1 MPFTASRQIYS
12 YSIKDTDLV
21 LDGGDAEY
29 IFRVRDAPIEHEPR
43 ERLIRGGPDALS
55 VSELLALMLDGE
67 ASEEETLV
75 LSSRILKD
83 YGERSIAHQTN
94 PMLLVQE
101 LGIPLVKA
109 CQIVA
114 CFELGRRFFQTN
126 SRGSVTIRTAR
137 QAFEYLKDM
146 RDLPKEQLRGIYVNS
161 RHRVVH
167 DEVISIGSIAANI
180 VHPREVFQPAFE
192 HGAVALLVAHN
203 HPSGDPQPSAED
215 IRITRQLMDAGKI
228 LGIDF
233 LDHLIVAPHKFVSIV
248 SLLGLR

>member
-1 MPFTASRQIYS
+1 M
-12 YSIKDTDLV
+12 DLV
-21 LDGGDAEY
+21 LDGGDADY
-29 IFRVRDAPIEHEPR
+29 IFRVRDVPIEGGPAEK
-43 ERLIRGGPDALS
+43 LIRGGPDALS
-55 VSELLALMLDGE
+55 VSELLAMVLDGE
-67 ASEEETLV
+67 TSEEETLAM
-75 LSSRILKD
+75 SSRILKE
-83 YGERSIAHQTN
+83 YGERSIAHRTS

-101 LGIPLVKA
+101 LGIPLTKA

-114 CFELGRRFFQTN
+114 CFELGRRFFQKN
-126 SRGSVTIRTAR
+126 GRGSVTIRTAR

-167 DEVISIGSIAANI
+167 DEVISLGSITANI

-192 HGAVALLVAHN
+192 HGAVAILVAHN

-228 LGIDF
+228 LGIDL
-233 LDHLIVAPHKFVSIV
+233 LDHLIIVPHKFVSIM
-248 SLLGLR
+248 SLLGFQSGGP

>member
-1 MPFTASRQIYS
+1 M
-12 YSIKDTDLV
+12 V
-21 LDGGDAEY
+21 LDGHDADY
-29 IFRVRDAPIEHEPR
+29 IFRVRDVSR
-43 ERLIRGGPDALS
+43 EIGPADKLMRGGPGGLS
-55 VSELLALMLDGE
+55 VSELLALVLDGE
-67 ASEEETLV
+67 TGEEETLA
-75 LSSRILKD
+75 LSSRILKE

-101 LGIPLVKA
+101 LGIPLARA

-126 SRGSVTIRTAR
+126 GRGSATIRTAR

-167 DEVISIGSIAANI
+167 DEVISLGSIAANI

-215 IRITRQLMDAGKI
+215 MRITRQLAEAGKI

-233 LDHLIVAPHKFVSIV
+233 LDHLIVTPHKFVSIV
-248 SLLGLR
+248 SLLGLK

>member
-1 MPFTASRQIYS
+1 M
-12 YSIKDTDLV
+12 DMV
-21 LDGGDAEY
+21 LDGHDADY
-29 IFRVRDAPIEHEPR
+29 IFRVRDVSR
-43 ERLIRGGPDALS
+43 EIGPADKLMRGGPGGLS
-55 VSELLALMLDGE
+55 VSELLALVLDGE
-67 ASEEETLV
+67 TGEEETLA
-75 LSSRILKD
+75 LSSRILKE

-101 LGIPLVKA
+101 LGIPLARA

-126 SRGSVTIRTAR
+126 GRGSATIRTAR

-167 DEVISIGSIAANI
+167 DEVISLGSIAANI

-215 IRITRQLMDAGKI
+215 MRITRQLAEAGKI

-233 LDHLIVAPHKFVSIV
+233 LDHLIVTPHKFVSIV
-248 SLLGLR
+248 SLLGLK

>member
-1 MPFTASRQIYS
+1 MTLTASRQT
-12 YSIKDTDLV
+12 YSIKDMDMV
-21 LDGGDAEY
+21 LDGGDADY
-29 IFRVRDAPIEHEPR
+29 IFRVRDVPMEGGPADK
-43 ERLIRGGPDALS
+43 LMRGGLDALS
-55 VSELLALMLDGE
+55 VSELLAMVLDGE
-67 ASEEETLV
+67 ASGEETLV
-75 LSSRILKD
+75 MSSRILKE

-94 PMLLVQE
+94 PMLLVRE

-114 CFELGRRFFQTN
+114 CFELGRRFFESN
-126 SRGSVTIRTAR
+126 GRGSATIRTAR

-215 IRITRQLMDAGKI
+215 IRITRQLMDAGRI

-233 LDHLIVAPHKFVSIV
+233 LDHLIVVPHTFVSIV

>member
-1 MPFTASRQIYS
+1 MPLTASRQT
-12 YSIKDTDLV
+12 YSIKDMDMV
-21 LDGGDAEY
+21 LDGHDADY
-29 IFRVRDAPIEHEPR
+29 IFRVRDVSR
-43 ERLIRGGPDALS
+43 EIGPADKLMRGGPGGLS
-55 VSELLALMLDGE
+55 VSELLALVLDGE
-67 ASEEETLV
+67 TGEEETLA
-75 LSSRILKD
+75 LSSRILKE

-101 LGIPLVKA
+101 LGIPLARA

-126 SRGSVTIRTAR
+126 GRGSATIRTAR

-167 DEVISIGSIAANI
+167 DEVISLGSIAANI

-215 IRITRQLMDAGKI
+215 MRITRQLAEAGKI

-233 LDHLIVAPHKFVSIV
+233 LDHLIVTPHKFVSIV
-248 SLLGLR
+248 SLLGLK

>member
-1 MPFTASRQIYS
+1 M
-12 YSIKDTDLV
+12 V
-21 LDGGDAEY
+21 LDGDDAHY
-29 IFRVRDAPIEHEPR
+29 IFRVRDVPREIEPR
-43 ERLIRGGPDALS
+43 EKMMRGGPDGLS
-55 VSELLALMLDGE
+55 VSELLALVLDGE
-67 ASEEETLV
+67 TSEEETIA
-75 LSSRILKD
+75 LSSRILKE

-101 LGIPLVKA
+101 LGIPLAKA

-114 CFELGRRFFQTN
+114 CFELGRRFFQAN
-126 SRGSVTIRTAR
+126 GRGSATIRTAR

-167 DEVISIGSIAANI
+167 DEVISIGSMAANI

-233 LDHLIVAPHKFVSIV
+233 LDHLIVTPHKFVSIV
-248 SLLGLR
+248 SLLGLK